1 MSNNYPRRA
10 VVTPGSK
17 ATFWVDLVDESMGR
31 PIDLSAYTSG
41 KAVFCNCDGE
51 KVEVVIDLTTDD
63 AKCGSVLINIPSS
76 DTVSFDEQ
84 SKDFDFEFSDASDT
98 TIIPVYDMIEIVPR
112 NCP

>member
-17 ATFWVDLVDESMGR
+17 ASFHVDLVDESMGR

-51 KVEVVIDLTTDD
+51 KVEVVIDLTTND
-63 AKCGSVLINIPSS
+63 AKCGSVIINIPSS
-76 DTVSFDEQ
+76 DTVKFDEQ
-84 SKDFDFEFSDASDT
+84 SKNFDFEFSDANDT
-98 TIIPVYDMIEIVPR
+98 TIIPIDDMIEIVPR

>member
-1 MSNNYPRRA
+1 MNNFPERA

-31 PIDLSAYTSG
+31 PIDLTQYTTG

-51 KVEVVIDLTTDD
+51 KVEVTLTVTGDD
-63 AKCGSVLINIPSS
+63 AKCGKVFITIPSA
-76 DTVSFDEQ
+76 DTIKFDRQ
-84 SKDFDFEFSDASDT
+84 SRNFDFEFNDGVDT
-98 TIIPVYDMIEIVPR
+98 TIIPVENMIEIVER